1 MRFRPMSMKEYR
13 TAIDRLGLTQAAA
26 ADFLGI
32 SHRQSRAYALGE
44 FKVPKSIAVLLRLM
58 IRDKLTPDDI
68 DALSPLKV
76 RPV

>member
-1 MRFRPMSMKEYR
+1 MPFRPMSMKEYR
-13 TAIDRLGLTQAAA
+13 TAIDRLGLSQLAAG
-26 ADFLGI
+26 DFLGI
-32 SHRQSRAYALGE
+32 SARQSRAYALGE

-58 IRDKLTPDDI
+58 IKDNLTPDDI